1 MSLFSWP
8 IRKWRRAQ
16 GRCPWCNQD
25 LTVVTAGGGVGVLEH
40 LSTQVHYCAS
50 YHYFEYDSLIRQP
63 IRTHF
68 HFEDKQG
75 RLPGEVVEVID
86 ALVYAVTRLVICERF
101 QEHEQAVA
109 YDEAMNRAIRSCER
123 LQDKLLGS

>member
-1 MSLFSWP
+1 MSFLSWP
-8 IRKWRRAQ
+8 MRKWRRAQ
-16 GRCPWCNQD
+16 GRCPWCNQN
-25 LTVVTAGGGVGVLEH
+25 LTVVTVGGGVGILEH

-50 YHYFEYDSLIRQP
+50 YHYFEYDSLISNP

-68 HFEDKQG
+68 DFEDKDG
-75 RLPGEVVEVID
+75 RLPGEVIEVID
-86 ALVYAVTRLVICERF
+86 ALVYAVTRLVICDRF
-101 QEHEQAVA
+101 KEHEQSVA